1 MKKIINQIRTSIWL
15 YPVIYSL
22 GALVLS
28 LTITIIDKTYAEEM
42 STYLNSLFYT
52 TSSLAQAVLGI
63 VAGAFITIATFT
75 FSTTMVV
82 LTMYS
87 SQFTPRVVENFLN
100 NNTTMKSFGVFLS
113 GFIYAITS
121 LLFIDTSKEGNLV
134 IAASVGVIYVII
146 GLIYFLL
153 FVNNVSTNIQA
164 SDLILRLQS
173 ESKTKIKDYIAFVDE
188 SEIISEEEMH
198 QFIDDKI
205 YMRILGHSDGYIQEI
220 DYKRLK
226 NFAIDNKCVV
236 FVQKVVGQFI
246 SKETRVMTIY
256 HEMEEEFDEQTI
268 RTLNQ
273 SISIGNKKTQTQDFS
288 FMLQKIVEI
297 ALKALSPGINDP
309 NTANHCLRILG
320 TLLRDLSTIEEGHNL
335 LTDEDKVG
343 AVIYEAYDFEMILYD
358 AYNQIIFY
366 GQADTT
372 VVVEVFKS
380 LTIVKK
386 RASKKN
392 RELIE
397 EYASYIFDNQ
407 TLKQLGPLE
416 YRKTENEFNDL
427 MEA

>member
-22 GALVLS
+22 IALILS
-28 LTITIIDKTYAEEM
+28 ITITIIDKTYAEEM
-42 STYLNSLFYT
+42 SLYLNSLFYT
-52 TSSLAQAVLGI
+52 TTSLAQAVLGI

-134 IAASVGVIYVII
+134 IAASVAVVYVIV

-153 FVNNVSTNIQA
+153 FVNNVSTHIQA
-164 SDLILRLQS
+164 SDLILRLQK
-173 ESKTKIKDYIAFVDE
+173 ESKAKIDNYIAFVGE
-188 SEIISEEEMH
+188 SEIISEEDMH
-198 QFIDDKI
+198 QYIDDKI
-205 YMRILGHSDGYIQEI
+205 YLRILGHSDGYIQEI
-220 DYKRLK
+220 NYKRLK
-226 NFAIDNKCVV
+226 KFAADNKCVV
-236 FVQKVVGQFI
+236 CVQKVVGQFI
-246 SKETRVMTIY
+246 SKETRVITIY
-256 HEMEEEFDEQTI
+256 HEMEEEFGEQVLHELT
-268 RTLNQ
+268 Q
-273 SISIGNKKTQTQDFS
+273 SILIGNKKTQTQDFS
-288 FMLQKIVEI
+288 FMIQKIVEI

-320 TLLRDLSTIEEGHNL
+320 TLLRDLSIIEEGYNL
-335 LTDEDKVG
+335 LRDEGNPG

-358 AYNQIIFY
+358 AYNQIVFY
-366 GQADTT
+366 GQADST
-372 VVVEVFKS
+372 VVIEAFKS
-380 LTIVKK
+380 LSIVKN

-397 EYASYIFDNQ
+397 EYARYIFDNQ
-407 TLKQLGPLE
+407 TVKKLGPLE
-416 YRKTENEFNDL
+416 YRKIEREFNDL
-427 MEA
+427 MAT